1 MIDIYNIAIDDLEKC
16 GLKLEEIKDDS
27 DGNFV
32 CTELGCGTLTCPE
45 IPDQC

>member
-1 MIDIYNIAIDDLEKC
+1 MIDMNDISKEDLEKS
-16 GLKLEEIKDDS
+16 GLLLEMESDNS

-32 CTELGCGTLTCPE
+32 CTELGCGTMTCPE